1 MPRELAGMLGSVPGG
16 GPRICWEFNLA
27 KGCGNAPPGTEECP
41 RGAHVCCRPGCGG
54 QHSLQNCPGG

>member
-1 MPRELAGMLGSVPGG
+1 MPPGLAGMLGSIPGG
-16 GPRICWEFNLA
+16 GPRICWDYNLA

-54 QHSLQNCPGG
+54 SHSLQNCPG